1 MPRKTDGMLFELLP
15 RPTKGEDG
23 QPLLYAHPAIG
34 FKYTMEAID
43 EYCLKYRGMPHD
55 QMAHLFEGFLSVAA
69 FLMRDGSRVET
80 PIGSFAPKLKL
91 NGDFTDAEK
100 VKGESIS
107 LGGIEFIPSKRFI
120 RELEKYLD
128 SGFRRKREV
137 VERHP
142 VTDARELEEV
152 LVRCLKP
159 GYTTVRTFSIRSGM
173 KYRSA
178 KRYLDGLCKSENPRI
193 RRYMEG
199 TTMHYAPIVKK
210 EVQT

>member
-23 QPLLYAHPAIG
+23 QPLLYARPAIG

-80 PIGSFAPKLKL
+80 PIGSFAPKLRL

-159 GYTTVRTFSIRSGM
+159 GYTTIRTFSIRSGM
-173 KYRSA
+173 KYSTA
-178 KRYLDGLCKSENPRI
+178 RYYLHSLCEGEHPRL
-193 RRYMEG
+193 RKYKEG
-199 TTMHYAPIVKK
+199 NTTMFKPFKK
-210 EVQT
+210 KTE

>member
-23 QPLLYAHPAIG
+23 QPLLYARPAIG

-91 NGDFTDAEK
+91 NGEFTDAEK

-152 LVRCLKP
+152 LERCLKP
-159 GYTTVRTFSIRSGM
+159 GYTTIRTFSIRSGM
-173 KYRSA
+173 KYSTA
-178 KRYLDGLCKSENPRI
+178 RYYLHSLCEGEHPRL
-193 RRYMEG
+193 RKYKEG
-199 TTMHYAPIVKK
+199 NTTMFKPFKK
-210 EVQT
+210 KTE

>member
-1 MPRKTDGMLFELLP
+1 MLFELLP

-23 QPLLYAHPAIG
+23 QPLLYARPAIG
-34 FKYTMEAID
+34 FKYTMEAIG

-80 PIGSFAPKLKL
+80 PIGSFAPKLRL

-142 VTDARELEEV
+142 VTDAKELEEV
-152 LVRCLKP
+152 LERCLKP
-159 GYTTVRTFSIRSGM
+159 GYTTIRTFSIRSGM
-173 KYRSA
+173 KYSTA
-178 KRYLDGLCKSENPRI
+178 RYYLHSLCEGEHPRL
-193 RRYMEG
+193 RKYKEG
-199 TTMHYAPIVKK
+199 NTTMFKPFKK
-210 EVQT
+210 KTE

>member
-1 MPRKTDGMLFELLP
+1 MPKKKDGMLFELLP

-91 NGDFTDAEK
+91 NGDFTDPEK
-100 VKGESIS
+100 VKGDNLS

-120 RELEKYLD
+120 KELEKYLD

-142 VTDARELEEV
+142 VTDAKELEEV
-152 LVRCLKP
+152 LERCLKP

>member
-91 NGDFTDAEK
+91 NGDFTDPEK
-100 VKGESIS
+100 VKGDNLS

-120 RELEKYLD
+120 KELEKYLD

-137 VERHP
+137 VERHL
-142 VTDARELEEV
+142 VTDAEELEEA
-152 LVRCLKP
+152 LQKSMHK
-159 GYTTVRTFSIRSGM
+159 GYTTVKRFSNYSGM

-193 RRYMEG
+193 RRYKEG
-199 TTMHYAPIVKK
+199 TTMHYAPVVKK
-210 EVQT
+210 KASV

>member
-91 NGDFTDAEK
+91 NGDFTDPEK
-100 VKGESIS
+100 VKGDNLS

-142 VTDARELEEV
+142 VTDAKELEEV
-152 LVRCLKP
+152 LERCLKP
-159 GYTTVRTFSIRSGM
+159 GYTTVERFRRAADL
-173 KYRSA
+173 KYDTA
-178 KRYLDGLCKSENPRI
+178 KRYLNSLCKGENPLLRK
-193 RRYMEG
+193 YKEG
-199 TTMHYAPIVKK
+199 QTNHYRLVKK
-210 EVQT
+210 EST

>member
-23 QPLLYAHPAIG
+23 QPLLYARPAIG

-80 PIGSFAPKLKL
+80 PIGSFAPKLRL

-159 GYTTVRTFSIRSGM
+159 GYTTIRTFSIRSGM
-173 KYRSA
+173 KYSTA
-178 KRYLDGLCKSENPRI
+178 RYYLHSLCEGEHPRL
-193 RRYMEG
+193 RKYKEG
-199 TTMHYAPIVKK
+199 NTTMFNPFKK
-210 EVQT
+210 KTE

>member
-23 QPLLYAHPAIG
+23 QPLLYARPAIG

-80 PIGSFAPKLKL
+80 PIGSFAPKLRL

-142 VTDARELEEV
+142 VTDAKELEEV
-152 LVRCLKP
+152 LEHCLKP
-159 GYTTVRTFSIRSGM
+159 GYTTIRTFSIRSGM
-173 KYRSA
+173 KYSTA
-178 KRYLDGLCKSENPRI
+178 RYYLHSLCEGEHPRL
-193 RRYMEG
+193 RKYKEG
-199 TTMHYAPIVKK
+199 NTTMFKPFKK
-210 EVQT
+210 KTE

>member
-23 QPLLYAHPAIG
+23 QPLLYARPAIG

-80 PIGSFAPKLKL
+80 PIGSFAPKLRL